1 MQTAAA
7 KLPPTNPQGRKAF
20 LFRVIYVSTEA
31 AERLYERTYGPLLH
45 SFVPRKVVR
54 PAAGGIISRQEAHR
68 RTCPSYV
75 DLRGRRLQRL
85 RQQARIFSL
94 RKSLQRIISIRQSRD
109 DECPIAQTL

>member
-45 SFVPRKVVR
+45 SFAPRKAVR
-54 PAAGGIISRQEAHR
+54 TACGGIISRQEAHR
-68 RTCPSYV
+68 RAGAAYV

-94 RKSLQRIISIRQSRD
+94 RKALQRIISIRQGRD

>member
-20 LFRVIYVSTEA
+20 PLRVINVSTEA
-31 AERLYERTYGPLLH
+31 TERLYERTYGPLLH
-45 SFVPRKVVR
+45 SFAPRKAVR
-54 PAAGGIISRQEAHR
+54 SAGGGIISRQEAHSR
-68 RTCPSYV
+68 ASAAYV

-94 RKSLQRIISIRQSRD
+94 RKALQRIISIRQGRN

>member
-20 LFRVIYVSTEA
+20 PLRVINVSPKA
-31 AERLYERTYGPLLH
+31 AERLNERTYGPLLH
-45 SFVPRKVVR
+45 SFAPRKAVR
-54 PAAGGIISRQEAHR
+54 TACGGIISRQKAHR
-68 RTCPSYV
+68 RAGAAYV

-85 RQQARIFSL
+85 RQQARIFGL
-94 RKSLQRIISIRQSRD
+94 RKALQRIISIRQSCD